1 MAKKRSGMGSRGIHA
16 MIGAKQKSDNSST
29 DLRIEKLPVEQLKP
43 GVYQPRQQFDQNAL
57 QELADSIK
65 VQGLVQPI
73 IVKPIDH
80 DRYEIIA
87 GERRWRAAQ
96 MAGLDRVP
104 VVVRQADNQATLAMA
119 LIENLQREDLNPIE
133 TAVGLKRL
141 MEDFELTQQ
150 AVADAVGRSRA
161 AVSNLLRLLKLPQ
174 VIQQALHDGEITMGH
189 ARAIISLP
197 EELQLELV
205 EKAKQKGWS
214 VREMEEAVQ
223 HILVPKKVIKDAKLK
238 AMPHI
243 EAIMQKQQDLADKIA
258 AKVKISHRENGK
270 GKLEISY
277 NNLEELE
284 RLLNLF

>member
-1 MAKKRSGMGSRGIHA
+1 MAKKRSGMGNRGIHA

-29 DLRIEKLPVEQLKP
+29 DLRVEKLSVTQLKP
-43 GVYQPRQQFDQNAL
+43 GSYQPRQQFDEEAL
-57 QELADSIK
+57 QELASSIR
-65 VQGLVQPI
+65 VQGVVQPI
-73 IVKPIDH
+73 VVKPLEGDSF
-80 DRYEIIA
+80 EIIA

-96 MAGLDRVP
+96 LAGLDKVP

-141 MEDFELTQQ
+141 MEEFELTQQ

-161 AVSNLLRLLKLPQ
+161 AVSNLLRLLKLPDS
-174 VIQQALHDGEITMGH
+174 IQQALHDGEISMGH

-205 EKAKQKGWS
+205 EKAVQKGWS

-223 HILVPKKVIKDAKLK
+223 QVLVPKKIIKAAKEKRLPQL
-238 AMPHI
+238 AEIQH
-243 EAIMQKQQDLADKIA
+243 KQQALAEKIS
-258 AKVKISHRENGK
+258 AKVKINHRQNGK
-270 GKLEISY
+270 GRLEISY
-277 NNLEELE
+277 DTPEELE

>member
-1 MAKKRSGMGSRGIHA
+1 MGSRGIHA
-16 MIGAKQKSDNSST
+16 MIGARQKSENSTT
-29 DLRIEKLPVEQLKP
+29 DLRIEKIPVEQLKP
-43 GVYQPRQQFDQNAL
+43 GVYQPRQQFDETAL
-57 QELADSIK
+57 QELADSIR

-73 IVKPIDH
+73 IVKAID
-80 DRYEIIA
+80 DDLYEIIA

-96 MAGLDRVP
+96 VAGLDKVP

-133 TAVGLKRL
+133 TALGLKRL
-141 MEDFELTQQ
+141 MEEFELTQQ

-174 VIQQALHDGEITMGH
+174 AVQQALHNGAISMGH

-197 EELQLELV
+197 ESMQLELV
-205 EKAKQKGWS
+205 EKATQKGWS

-223 HILVPKKVIKDAKLK
+223 QILVPTKRLKQARQAAKPE
-238 AMPHI
+238 M
-243 EAIMQKQQDLADKIA
+243 EAIILKQQQLAEKIA

-270 GKLEISY
+270 GKLEIGYES
-277 NNLEELE
+277 LDELE